1 MSQLKKIQAVP
12 NRSKRVNR
20 KGVSPLLASVTLDTG
35 NTMLVQEDIF
45 NEPSRERLDFSGA
58 KWVRF
63 FTQKDDFL
71 KSLIAIVNNSP
82 TLRRIVED
90 KTNMVVGDGFIP
102 VKGKATSLLTTN
114 QKPDVITDGSLN
126 EIEEGIIS
134 VNLHN
139 QNLQEVLGSLAFDYD
154 AFGNCF
160 AEIVRGRVGNQP
172 FTYIYH
178 VPVYYIGIRRAMQDQ
193 LVKSV
198 GIYDNWEEVALTT
211 DGSFYVSEG
220 FREVPLYP
228 EFKRFEDGTE
238 RSVIHVKQYASG
250 YFYWGLPEW
259 IGAKMWAEMEYR
271 IQRFNTSKFENGFM
285 PSGLMQFFGSMTKE
299 EAKKLVEGIE
309 DKFTGMGNNHKLF
322 VQVLRDEKLR
332 ANWIPTSKENEGEFL
347 NLQNLA
353 ASAIV
358 VANRWSK
365 SLAGFATSGQL
376 GSNQQIRQEM
386 EYLQNTVIK
395 PRQNLMLSRI
405 INVYLQEV
413 AAYNQAFRDV
423 QFMISNSLPVSFMGD
438 IMVENNLTLDEKREI
453 LGYAPVEPQ
462 LPPQPQEDGTTDT
475 TE

>member
-1 MSQLKKIQAVP
+1 MSQIKKIQAVP
-12 NRSKRVNR
+12 NRLNRRTKR
-20 KGVSPLLASVTLDTG
+20 GESPLLASVTLDTS

-102 VKGKATSLLTTN
+102 IKGKSTTLLTTS
-114 QKPDVITDGSLN
+114 QKGEVISDDSLT
-126 EIEEGIIS
+126 EIEEVISS

-139 QNLQEVLGSLAFDYD
+139 QNLQEVLSALAFDYD

-172 FTYIYH
+172 FSYIYH
-178 VPVYYIGIRRAMQDQ
+178 VPVYYIGIRKAAQDQ
-193 LVKSV
+193 IIKSV
-198 GIYDNWEEVALTT
+198 GIYDNWEEVPLTT
-211 DGSFYVSEG
+211 DGSLYASEG
-220 FREVPLYP
+220 FREVPIYP
-228 EFKRFEDGTE
+228 EFKQFEDGTE
-238 RSVIHVKQYASG
+238 RAVIHVKQYSAG
-250 YFYWGLPEW
+250 YFYFGLPEW

-285 PSGLMQFFGSMTKE
+285 PSGLLQFFGSMTKD
-299 EAKKLVEGIE
+299 EAKKLVDGIE
-309 DKFTGMGNNHKLF
+309 SKFTGMGNNHKLF

-358 VANRWSK
+358 IANRWSK

-395 PRQNLMLSRI
+395 PRQNLLLSRI
-405 INVYLQEV
+405 INPFLKEISQ
-413 AAYNQAFRDV
+413 YNNAFVDV
-423 QFMISNSLPVSFMGD
+423 SFGISNTLPASFMGD
-438 IMVENNLTLDEKREI
+438 IAVENNLTIDEKREI
-453 LGYAPVEPQ
+453 LGYAPIEITTPTNEPTN
-462 LPPQPQEDGTTDT
+462 TTQ
-475 TE
+475 

>member
-1 MSQLKKIQAVP
+1 MSQQLKKIQAVP
-12 NRSKRVNR
+12 NRNNRVSKRNQ
-20 KGVSPLLASVTLDTG
+20 SPLLASVTLDTS
-35 NTMLVQEDIF
+35 NTILVREDIF
-45 NEPSRERLDFSGA
+45 NEPSRERLDFTGA

-82 TLRRIVED
+82 TLRRIIED

-102 VKGKATSLLTTN
+102 MKGKANTLLTTSMKG
-114 QKPDVITDGSLN
+114 QIITDDSLN
-126 EIEEGIIS
+126 EIEDVIS
-134 VNLHN
+134 QVNLHG
-139 QNLQEVLGSLAFDYD
+139 QNLQEVLGALAFDYD

-160 AEIVRGRVGNQP
+160 AEIVKGKVGSEP

-178 VPVYYIGIRRAMQDQ
+178 VPVYNIGIRKAEADQ
-193 LVKSV
+193 IIKSV
-198 GIYDNWEEVALTT
+198 GIYDNWEEVPLTT
-211 DGSFYVSEG
+211 DGVFYESEG
-220 FREVPLYP
+220 FREVPMYP
-228 EFKRFEDGTE
+228 DFKKFEDGTQ
-238 RSVIHVKQYASG
+238 RSVIHVKQYAAG
-250 YFYWGLPEW
+250 YFYFGLPEW

-285 PSGLMQFFGSMTKE
+285 PSGIMQFFGSITPA

-309 DKFTGMGNNHKLF
+309 SKFTGMANNHKLF
-322 VQVLRDEKLR
+322 VQVLRDEKLK

-365 SLAGFATSGQL
+365 SLAGFATAGQL

-395 PRQNLMLSRI
+395 PRQNLLLSKI
-405 INVYLQEV
+405 INPFLKEIS
-413 AAYNQAFRDV
+413 AYNPAFIDLT
-423 QFMISNSLPVSFMGD
+423 FSISNTLPVSFMGD
-438 IMVENNLTLDEKREI
+438 IAVEDNLTQDEKREI
-453 LGYAPVEPQ
+453 LGYSPIEIETTTTPTDEP
-462 LPPQPQEDGTTDT
+462 TNT

>member
-12 NRSKRVNR
+12 NRNSRRPKR
-20 KGVSPLLASVTLDTG
+20 GDSPLLASVTLDTS

-45 NEPSRERLDFSGA
+45 NEPSRERLDFTGA

-102 VKGKATSLLTTN
+102 IKGKSTTLLTTS
-114 QKPDVITDGSLN
+114 QKGEVIIDDSLTEIEDVIS
-126 EIEEGIIS
+126 S

-139 QNLQEVLGSLAFDYD
+139 QNLQEVLGALAFDYD

-160 AEIVRGRVGNQP
+160 AEIVKGRVGSQP
-172 FTYIYH
+172 FSYIYH
-178 VPVYYIGIRRAMQDQ
+178 VPVYNIGIRKAGQDQ
-193 LVKSV
+193 IVKSI
-198 GIYDNWEEVALTT
+198 GIYDNWEEVPLTT
-211 DGSFYVSEG
+211 DGSFYVNEG
-220 FREVPLYP
+220 FREVPIYP
-228 EFKRFEDGTE
+228 EFKQFEDGTE
-238 RSVIHVKQYASG
+238 RSIIHVKQYSAG
-250 YFYWGLPEW
+250 YFYFGLPEW

-285 PSGLMQFFGSMTKE
+285 PSGLMQFFGSMTKD
-299 EAKKLVEGIE
+299 EAKKLVDGIE
-309 DKFTGMGNNHKLF
+309 AKFTGMGNNHKLF
-322 VQVLRDEKLR
+322 VQVLRDEKLK

-395 PRQNLMLSRI
+395 PRQNLLLSRI
-405 INVYLQEV
+405 INPFLQEISQ
-413 AAYNQAFRDV
+413 YNNAFTDV
-423 QFMISNSLPVSFMGD
+423 TFGISNTLPVSFMGD
-438 IMVENNLTLDEKREI
+438 IAVENNLTVDEKREI
-453 LGYAPVEPQ
+453 LGYSPLEITNEP
-462 LPPQPQEDGTTDT
+462 TNT

>member
-1 MSQLKKIQAVP
+1 MSQLKKIQQAVP
-12 NRSKRVNR
+12 NRAKRILR
-20 KGVSPLLASVTLDTG
+20 KNQSPLLASVTLDTS

-45 NEPSRERLDFSGA
+45 NEPSRERLDFTGA

-82 TLRRIVED
+82 TLRRIIED

-102 VKGKATSLLTTN
+102 MKGKSNTLLTTSM
-114 QKPDVITDGSLN
+114 KGEVITDDSLN
-126 EIEEGIIS
+126 EIEEIIGS
-134 VNLHN
+134 VNLHS
-139 QNLQEVLGSLAFDYD
+139 QNLQEVMAALAFDYD

-160 AEIVRGRVGNQP
+160 AEICRGKVGNQP

-178 VPVYYIGIRRAMQDQ
+178 VPVYNIGIRKAGADQ
-193 LVKSV
+193 IIKSV
-198 GIYDNWEEVALTT
+198 GVYDNWEEVPLTT
-211 DGSFYVSEG
+211 DGSYYEKEG
-220 FREVPLYP
+220 FKEVPIYP
-228 EFKRFEDGTE
+228 EFKDFEDGTQ
-238 RSVIHVKQYASG
+238 RSIIHVKQYAAG
-250 YFYWGLPEW
+250 YFYFGLPEW

-285 PSGLMQFFGSMTKE
+285 PSGLLQFFGSMTQT
-299 EAKKLVEGIE
+299 EAKALVDGIE
-309 DKFTGMGNNHKLF
+309 SKFSGMGNNHKLF
-322 VQVLRDEKLR
+322 VQVLRDEKLK

-376 GSNQQIRQEM
+376 GTNQQIRQEM

-395 PRQNLMLSRI
+395 PRQNLLLSKI
-405 INVYLQEV
+405 INPFLQEIGI
-413 AAYNQAFRDV
+413 YNQAFRDV
-423 QFMISNSLPVSFMGD
+423 TFGVSNTLPVSFMGD
-438 IMVENNLTLDEKREI
+438 IKVEDNLSTNEKREI
-453 LGYAPVEPQ
+453 LGYAPIEIEQPTPTNEPTN
-462 LPPQPQEDGTTDT
+462 TTK
-475 TE
+475 

>member
-1 MSQLKKIQAVP
+1 MSQLKKIQQAVP
-12 NRSKRVNR
+12 NRAKRNLRKNR
-20 KGVSPLLASVTLDTG
+20 SPVLASVTLDTS
-35 NTMLVQEDIF
+35 NTMLVKEDIF
-45 NEPSRERLDFSGA
+45 NEPSRERLDFTGA

-82 TLRRIVED
+82 TLRRIIED

-102 VKGKATSLLTTN
+102 MKGKSNTLLTTSM
-114 QKPDVITDGSLN
+114 KGEVITDDSLN
-126 EIEEGIIS
+126 DIEEIIGS
-134 VNLHN
+134 VNLHS
-139 QNLQEVLGSLAFDYD
+139 QNLQEVMAALAFDYD

-160 AEIVRGRVGNQP
+160 AEICRGKVGNQP

-178 VPVYYIGIRRAMQDQ
+178 VPVYNIGIRKAGADQ
-193 LVKSV
+193 IIKSV
-198 GIYDNWEEVALTT
+198 GVYDNWEEVPLTT
-211 DGSFYVSEG
+211 DGSYYANEG
-220 FREVPLYP
+220 FKEVPIYP
-228 EFKRFEDGTE
+228 EFKDFEDGTQ
-238 RSVIHVKQYASG
+238 RSIIHVKQYAAG
-250 YFYWGLPEW
+250 YFYFGLPEW

-285 PSGLMQFFGSMTKE
+285 PSGLLQFFGSMTQT
-299 EAKKLVEGIE
+299 EAKALVDGIE
-309 DKFTGMGNNHKLF
+309 SKFSGMGNNHKLF
-322 VQVLRDEKLR
+322 VQVLRDEKLK

-376 GSNQQIRQEM
+376 GTNQQIRQEM

-395 PRQNLMLSRI
+395 PRQNLLLSKI
-405 INVYLQEV
+405 INPFLQEIGV
-413 AAYNQAFRDV
+413 YNPAFKDV
-423 QFMISNSLPVSFMGD
+423 TFGVSNTLPVSFMGD
-438 IMVENNLTLDEKREI
+438 IKVEDNLSTNEKREI
-453 LGYAPVEPQ
+453 LGYAPIEIEQPTPTNEP
-462 LPPQPQEDGTTDT
+462 TNT